1 MEVFKVLIR
10 DGLLIEPILDMAKLE
25 IAVRKHGENA
35 GKSLV
40 YRVDENGNEEYMV
53 LLRQVRLLSETDDEI
68 ALYAHDSYDYAHFNG
83 DAKNI
88 RDFLHKVGFTFPQ
101 THKDAKGKE
110 VKFNSIKE
118 QFEVLGAQGFT
129 CESKSA
135 AWDIV
140 RVRTTIIPEG
150 KEPAC
155 TQDGEVLY
163 IHEPVNVKAVIMGGK
178 TYYTCECGISSEEGD
193 SGKEYYESKKLIK
206 NAQAR
211 VVYTKDVADLAAHR
225 NPEKTFSIADD
236 IPVEGNGGLV

>member
-1 MEVFKVLIR
+1 MEVLKVLIR
-10 DGLLIEPILDMAKLE
+10 GGLLIEPIIDMAKLE
-25 IAVRKHGENA
+25 IAVRKNGENA

-40 YRVDENGNEEYMV
+40 FRVNENGQEEYMV
-53 LLRQVRLLSETDDEI
+53 LLRQVRPSSDSDDEI
-68 ALYAHDSYDYAHFNG
+68 ALYSHDSYDYAHFNG

-101 THKDAKGKE
+101 SYKDTKGKE

-118 QFEVLGAQGFT
+118 QFEVLGKQGFT

-155 TQDGEVLY
+155 TQDGEVLF
-163 IHEPVNVKAVIMGGK
+163 IHEPVDVKAVIMGGK
-178 TYYTCECGISSEEGD
+178 TYYTCDCGISTEEGD

-206 NAQAR
+206 NAAAR
-211 VVYTKDVADLAAHR
+211 VVYTKDVADLASHR
-225 NPEKTFSIADD
+225 TPEKAYTVTEDTLDD
-236 IPVEGNGGLV
+236 NGGLV